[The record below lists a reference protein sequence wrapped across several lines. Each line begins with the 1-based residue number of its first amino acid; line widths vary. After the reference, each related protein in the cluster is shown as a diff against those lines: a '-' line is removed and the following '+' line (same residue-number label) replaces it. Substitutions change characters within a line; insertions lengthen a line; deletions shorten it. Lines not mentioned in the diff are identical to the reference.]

1 MTTPKLSRE
10 IRRKQFVNATLKI
23 ISEKGV
29 SNLTTAAIAEKVGMS
44 EANLYRHFANKEEVL
59 LETVERIGSG
69 LRRNLEKV
77 FQSPGTPL
85 EHLKRIYSL
94 HLTFIEENEGIPR
107 LVFSEEIHSGN
118 KELKTKIFNTINAYS
133 VKLESIVRKGQ
144 AAGDIKKEIDPR
156 SAALTMIG
164 MLQVTILRWSL
175 GGFSFSLEKEGLKL
189 WRNFEHCIKQ
199 NITKKP
205 NSVR

>member
-1 MTTPKLSRE
+1 M
-10 IRRKQFVNATLKI
+10 
-23 ISEKGV
+23 
-29 SNLTTAAIAEKVGMS
+29 
-44 EANLYRHFANKEEVL
+44 
-59 LETVERIGSG
+59 
-69 LRRNLEKV
+69 
-77 FQSPGTPL
+77 
-85 EHLKRIYSL
+85 

-144 AAGDIKKEIDPR
+144 SAGDIKKEIDPR